1 MAKDKNKDYNYP
13 KYDAGGRVKK
23 EKFQYGGRISPE
35 IDKRIPR
42 QMDTRIRPPG
52 PWIPEIDV
60 PPPVADD
67 DVVPP
72 GFQGGAATG
81 PNIYVPPTPAPRR
94 KRKPPRL
101 GRPMYKKGGKVNK

>member
-60 PPPVADD
+60 PP
-67 DVVPP
+67 
-72 GFQGGAATG
+72 
-81 PNIYVPPTPAPRR
+81 TPAPRR